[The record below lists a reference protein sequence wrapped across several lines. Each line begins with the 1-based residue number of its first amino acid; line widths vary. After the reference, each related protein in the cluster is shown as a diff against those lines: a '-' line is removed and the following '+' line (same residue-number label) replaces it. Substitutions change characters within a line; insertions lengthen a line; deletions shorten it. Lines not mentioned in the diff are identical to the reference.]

1 MIFDEVFGNYEADP
15 NSFIS
20 SKATV
25 IGQVFIEENVIIAPK
40 ASVRADEG
48 TPFRICKGT
57 NIQDEVVIHGLLDQY
72 VEVDGVKYSVY
83 IGSHCSIAH
92 QALIHGPT
100 IIGKKTFIGF
110 RATIHKSAV
119 GRNCFVGIGAIIEG
133 VKILDNR
140 YVPNGAVIDVQ
151 KYADEL
157 PLVPEEKKHFNRE
170 VVDYNKLLVGQYK
183 KRREQM
189 GGRKVE

>member
-1 MIFDEVFGNYEADP
+1 MIFDEVFGNYEADA

-48 TPFRICKGT
+48 TPFKICKGT

-72 VEVDGVKYSVY
+72 VEIDGVKYSVY

-100 IIGKKTFIGF
+100 MIGKKTFVGF
-110 RATIHKSAV
+110 RATIHKSII
-119 GRNCFVGIGAIIEG
+119 GRHCYVGIGAIIEG
-133 VKILDNR
+133 VNVSDNR

-157 PLVPEEKKHFNRE
+157 PFVPEDKAHFNKE
-170 VVDYNKLLVGQYK
+170 VVDYNKQLVRQYQI
-183 KRREQM
+183 RRKQM
-189 GGRKVE
+189 ETRII